1 MGQFPPGNA
10 FVQLKLGRKN
20 KHQSIIPFLGEDNA
34 FAAVWPVDCG
44 DAEENANVSKEDET
58 VKD

>member
-1 MGQFPPGNA
+1 MDQFYNSIKISI
-10 FVQLKLGRKN
+10 Q
-20 KHQSIIPFLGEDNA
+20 KHWSIIPFLGEDNA